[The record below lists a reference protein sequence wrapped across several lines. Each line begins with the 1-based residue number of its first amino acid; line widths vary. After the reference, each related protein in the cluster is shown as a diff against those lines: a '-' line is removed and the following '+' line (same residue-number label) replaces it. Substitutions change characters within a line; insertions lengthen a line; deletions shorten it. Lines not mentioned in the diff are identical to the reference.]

1 MVLVVPPIALIVN
14 IVALFKDRIKG
25 YAIVGLA
32 VSIITFVLWLHIMYV
47 RSNII
52 SNTKELPQPITHRSV
67 ERPQ

>member
-32 VSIITFVLWLHIMYV
+32 ASIITFVLWFHVMYV

-52 SNTKELPQPITHRSV
+52 SNARELPQPITHRSV
-67 ERPQ
+67 ERP